1 MVTKFC
7 KVALRGF
14 YAATV
19 CYDLKRQQYNWAW
32 LLSTTIVLETDVC
45 RDPAVYMV
53 RCINRFRERTR
64 RRMHFRTRT
73 NK

>member
-45 RDPAVYMV
+45 RDPAVHGPVYKQV
-53 RCINRFRERTR
+53 
-64 RRMHFRTRT
+64 
-73 NK
+73 